1 MRLYQLILAVML
13 LALMLSVSRSEQG
26 KITLIVFLTALAT
39 MLVGATALTHLFRTV
54 GAFGHAERLKE
65 QLEAIAAT
73 MFIVFVA
80 SSLMNL
86 IIGTGIFLV
95 QQFVPK

>member
-1 MRLYQLILAVML
+1 MRIYQIIVAVMVV
-13 LALMLSVSRSEQG
+13 ALVLSVSRSEQG
-26 KITLIVFLTALAT
+26 KITLIVFFTGLAT
-39 MLVGATALTHLFRTV
+39 MLVGAAALTHLFKTV
-54 GAFGHAERLKE
+54 GAFGHAECLKD

-86 IIGTGIFLV
+86 IIGAGIFLV